1 MRSAMFA
8 FLSVFAL
15 FLGLAPAEP
24 AKASGMAVSDTG
36 YTYFEIGDVS
46 ASTPHATQPGLM
58 LMGGGEWSYDAW
70 RWFLAQAGNG
80 HIVILRASGD
90 AEAGEEIY
98 RQIGGA
104 TSVQTVIFDDRK
116 AAEDPRILAML
127 AHADGIFMAG
137 GDQSNYVNFWKGTSV
152 QKAIN
157 DHVARGRPVGGTS
170 AGLAIMGAVGYGAMD
185 GGSVDA
191 IRALRDPTGP
201 AVTMVGDFLHLP
213 RMDHVVTDT
222 HFTARDRLGRL
233 IAFVAQ
239 VRAANDPQAIGIGVD
254 EDGALC
260 VDKDGI
266 GRFYTAG
273 RGYAWLVQPKG
284 VPTLTADK
292 PLDWPTV
299 RVTTLGTEG
308 RIDLNTMTITDPIFE
323 GTASV
328 VAGRLVNVPV
338 DPHAPWSLAIH
349 GGAGVIERGSL
360 TAEAEASYRQGLQA
374 ALDAGSAVLSNG
386 GTSLDAVEATV
397 RVLEDNPLFNAGKG
411 AVFNADGVNN
421 LDASIMD
428 GASRNAGAVT
438 GVTRTRNPVSLARAA
453 MERSGRLL
461 LSGPG
466 ADEFSRLQGLEQ
478 VDPSYFRTER
488 RWQEYLEW
496 RRTQNASIDP
506 THRYG
511 TVGAVALDKQG
522 HLAAA
527 TSTGGLT
534 GKQWGRIGDS
544 PIIGAGTYAAD
555 DICAVSATGTGEY
568 FIRTSAARQVCDR
581 VDWNDQTIQEAADD
595 TIYDIGEIGGDGGLI
610 AMDGDGKVAFA
621 MNTEGMYRGAVSS
634 SAPARV
640 EIYADEGKPTP

>member
-1 MRSAMFA
+1 MRSALFVI
-8 FLSVFAL
+8 LSVFTL
-15 FLGLAPAEP
+15 MLGLSPAQS
-24 AKASGMAVSDTG
+24 ASAQPSETG
-36 YTYFEIGDVS
+36 YTYFEIGDLS
-46 ASTPHATQPGLM
+46 APTPQATEPGLM
-58 LMGGGEWSYDAW
+58 LMGGGDWSYDAW

-104 TSVQTVIFDDRK
+104 ASVQTVIFSDRK
-116 AAEDPRILAML
+116 ASEDPRILAML
-127 AHADGIFMAG
+127 DRADGIFLAG

-201 AVTMVGDFLHLP
+201 AVTMVGDFLHMP
-213 RMDHVVTDT
+213 HMDHVVTDT

-239 VRAANDPQAIGIGVD
+239 VRAATDPRAIGIGVD

-260 VDKDGI
+260 VDKDGV
-266 GRFYTAG
+266 GRFYTAS
-273 RGYAWLVQPKG
+273 RGYAWLVQPEG
-284 VPTLTADK
+284 VPTLSPGK
-292 PLDWPTV
+292 PLDYPAV
-299 RVTTLGTEG
+299 RVATLGTEG
-308 RIDLNTMTITDPIFE
+308 RIDLKTMTITDPVFE

-328 VAGRLVNVPV
+328 VAGRLLNVPV

-360 TAEAEASYRQGLQA
+360 TAEAEAAYRQGLQA

-411 AVFNADGVNN
+411 AVFNAEGANN

-428 GASRNAGAVT
+428 GASRNAGAVA

-488 RWQEYLEW
+488 RWQEYQEW

-511 TVGAVALDKQG
+511 TVGAVALDKLG

-555 DICAVSATGTGEY
+555 GVCAVSATGTGEY

-581 VDWNDQTIQEAADD
+581 VDWNDQSIQEAADD

-634 SAPARV
+634 AAPARV
-640 EIYADEGKPTP
+640 EIYADEGQPRP

>member
-1 MRSAMFA
+1 MRSALFA
-8 FLSVFAL
+8 VLGVVAL
-15 FLGLAPAEP
+15 MLGLSPAPS
-24 AKASGMAVSDTG
+24 ASASDTG

-46 ASTPHATQPGLM
+46 APTPGSTEPGLM

-70 RWFLAQAGNG
+70 RWFLSQAGNG

-104 TSVQTVIFDDRK
+104 ASVQTVIFDDRK

-127 AHADGIFMAG
+127 DHADGIFLAG
-137 GDQSNYVNFWKGTSV
+137 GDQANYVRFWKGTSV

-157 DHVARGRPVGGTS
+157 DHVARGRPIGGTS
-170 AGLAIMGAVGYGAMD
+170 AGLAILGAVGYGAMD

-191 IRALRDPTGP
+191 ITALRDPTGP
-201 AVTMVGDFLHLP
+201 AVTLVGDFLDMPYL
-213 RMDHVVTDT
+213 DHVVTDT
-222 HFTARDRLGRL
+222 HFTARSRLGRL

-239 VRAANDPQAIGIGVD
+239 VRAGGDPQAIGIGVD

-260 VDKDGI
+260 VDKDGV
-266 GRFYTAG
+266 GRFYTAS
-273 RGYAWLVQPKG
+273 RGYAWLVQPEG
-284 VPTLTADK
+284 VPTLTSGK
-292 PLDWPTV
+292 PLDYPVV
-299 RVTTLGTEG
+299 RITTLGTEG
-308 RIDLNTMTITDPIFE
+308 RIDLKTMRISQPVFS

-328 VAGRLVNVPV
+328 VAGRLEGVPV

-349 GGAGVIERGSL
+349 GGAGVIERGAL
-360 TAEAEASYRQGLQA
+360 TPEAEAGYRQGLQA
-374 ALDAGSAVLSNG
+374 ALDAGAAVLSNG

-438 GVTRTRNPVSLARAA
+438 GVTRTRNPVSLARVA

-466 ADEFSRLQGLEQ
+466 ADAFSRLQGLEQ
-478 VDPSYFRTER
+478 VEPSYFFTQER
-488 RWQEYLEW
+488 WNQYLAW
-496 RRTQNASIDP
+496 KAGQQQAAIDP

-555 DICAVSATGTGEY
+555 GVCAVSATGTGEY

-595 TIYDIGEIGGDGGLI
+595 TISDIGEIGGDGGLI

-621 MNTEGMYRGAVSS
+621 MNSEGMYRGSVSS
-634 SAPARV
+634 SAPAQV
-640 EIYADEGKPTP
+640 AIYDDEGQPRP